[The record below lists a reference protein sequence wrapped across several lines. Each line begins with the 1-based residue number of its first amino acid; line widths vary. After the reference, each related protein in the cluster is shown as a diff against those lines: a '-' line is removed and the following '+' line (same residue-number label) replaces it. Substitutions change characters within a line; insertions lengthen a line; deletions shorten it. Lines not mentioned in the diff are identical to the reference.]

1 MSDVFAIAGVDDLF
15 DIDVADFV
23 ARRDALVKQLKKDG
37 DKDAAAA
44 VKALR
49 KPSAVA
55 GAVNR
60 VAREQAGDIDALLAA
75 GQAVRAAQMKAVQG
89 RDDGGLRTASRD
101 WRALIQTLAGAVA
114 KLAGAQYRDDAAATF
129 EAASADD
136 ALGAVLKAGRL
147 TAAFE
152 PTGFGL
158 AGMPDPP
165 ERAEREV
172 FEPEPELLGG
182 SVAKTTTDPH
192 KSGVEDA
199 PVVDAAARKR
209 LEEREAALEK
219 ATHRLRRAEQRL
231 DVARRAVEEATATRD
246 EALAARDEAAN
257 QL

>member
-1 MSDVFAIAGVDDLF
+1 MSDAFDVPGVDELFEVDLGEF
-15 DIDVADFV
+15 IS
-23 ARRDALVKQLKKDG
+23 RRDALVKELKKAG
-37 DKDAAAA
+37 EKDAAAA

-60 VAREQAGDIDALLAA
+60 VARQQADDIDALLAS
-75 GQAVRAAQMKAVQG
+75 GQAVRAAQVKAVQG
-89 RDDGGLRTASRD
+89 KDDGGLRTAARD

-129 EAASADD
+129 EAASADE
-136 ALGAVLKAGRL
+136 ALGEVLKAGRL

-158 AGMPDPP
+158 AGMPEPP
-165 ERAEREV
+165 ERRV
-172 FEPEPELLGG
+172 
-182 SVAKTTTDPH
+182 
-192 KSGVEDA
+192 VEEMSMADT
-199 PVVDAAARKR
+199 PVVDKEAIKT

-231 DVARRAVEEATATRD
+231 EVAQEAVTDAAAARD
-246 EALAARDEAAN
+246 EALAARDEAAAATRR
-257 QL
+257 